1 MSFRIYFQD
10 VPHSERVRDECE
22 ELTTGL
28 LQEFP
33 ESSKYEVTIS
43 QSRSDYE
50 AHLHVT
56 GKDLSVNSKAKG
68 KEMRDTVVEAFDKAQ
83 RQLRK
88 HHDKV
93 IFARRRESQKTS
105 NK

>member
-1 MSFRIYFQD
+1 MSFRIHFQD
-10 VPHSERVRDECE
+10 VPHSDRVRSECQ

-43 QSRSDYE
+43 QSGSDYQT
-50 AHLHVT
+50 HLHVT
-56 GKDLSVNSKAKG
+56 GKDLSVNSKAKS
-68 KEMRDTVVEAFDKAQ
+68 KELRDTVVEAFEKAQ

-93 IFARRRESQKTS
+93 IFSRRREGQKAS

>member
-1 MSFRIYFQD
+1 MSFRIHYQD
-10 VPHSERVRDECE
+10 VPHSERVRAECE
-22 ELTTGL
+22 ELTNGL

-43 QSRSDYE
+43 QSGSDYE

-56 GKDLSVNSKAKG
+56 GKDLGINSKARG
-68 KEMRDTVVEAFDKAQ
+68 KEMRDTVVEAFEKAQ

-93 IFARRRESQKTS
+93 IFGRRREAHKSS